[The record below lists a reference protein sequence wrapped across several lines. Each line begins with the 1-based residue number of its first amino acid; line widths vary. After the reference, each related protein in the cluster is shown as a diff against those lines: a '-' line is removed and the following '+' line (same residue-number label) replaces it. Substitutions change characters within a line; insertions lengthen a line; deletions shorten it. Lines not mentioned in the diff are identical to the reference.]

1 MADVSPQSKNKK
13 SSVKGHTKRHY
24 VIVFLLIFIVVAAVL
39 LFFLDNTIGLRK
51 ILSPTA
57 HVEDTIKLRKESV
70 NRVIKNRR
78 YLDIEEPISAN
89 LYDEQG
95 RPVFLSIKLSFEL
108 QAESDREQLQKV
120 IPVIID
126 SVQAYLRSIRPGE
139 LSGTQGIYRVREELV
154 FRINRIASPVAIN
167 DVLFKE
173 FLLQ

>member
-1 MADVSPQSKNKK
+1 MADASSNSKKNLEI
-13 SSVKGHTKRHY
+13 KGHTKRHY
-24 VIVFLLIFIVVAAVL
+24 VVLFLLIFVVAAVIL
-39 LFFLDNTIGLRK
+39 LFFLENTIGLRK

-57 HVEDTIKLRKESV
+57 HVEETIKLRKESV

-78 YLDIEEPISAN
+78 YMDIEEPISAN

-95 RPVFLSIKLSFEL
+95 RPVFLSIKLSFEI
-108 QAESDREQLQKV
+108 QTESDREQLQKV

-126 SVQAYLRSIRPGE
+126 SVQSYLRSIRPGE
-139 LSGTQGIYRVREELV
+139 LTGTQGIYRVREELV